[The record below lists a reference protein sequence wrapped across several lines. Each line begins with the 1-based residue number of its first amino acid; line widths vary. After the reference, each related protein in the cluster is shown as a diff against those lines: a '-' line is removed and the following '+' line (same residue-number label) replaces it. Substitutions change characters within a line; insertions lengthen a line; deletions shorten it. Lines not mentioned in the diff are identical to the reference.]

1 VRRRPICV
9 RDTAEGAARF
19 ASPCWGARF
28 RRRECRRRFNIFAS
42 WPRCAPTM
50 VMPGRSH
57 TGHASWLTTD
67 KPRVTADVAREQLL
81 AAEVDRR
88 RGRAFPVY
96 TMRIVQGP
104 RQWPDAS
111 EPDKSAQL
119 RFVLLLCV
127 GVEGSAL
134 GDQRGRA
141 GNAVCRTVGSSA
153 SAAAI
158 VHQQCPTP
166 LRAVGRVPLAPFVFW
181 SRSGGPCPSAVSGLD
196 ESNSMNRAKQVA
208 KSKIAD
214 RVLHNP
220 STRGPWCHARYP
232 RTG

>member
-1 VRRRPICV
+1 
-9 RDTAEGAARF
+9 
-19 ASPCWGARF
+19 
-28 RRRECRRRFNIFAS
+28 
-42 WPRCAPTM
+42 
-50 VMPGRSH
+50 MPGRSH

-67 KPRVTADVAREQLL
+67 KPPVTADVAREQLL
-81 AAEVDRR
+81 AAEVDCR

-158 VHQQCPTP
+158 VHQQRPTP
-166 LRAVGRVPLAPFVFW
+166 LRAVGRVPLAPLVFW
-181 SRSGGPCPSAVSGLD
+181 SRSGRPCPSAVSGLD
-196 ESNSMNRAKQVA
+196 ESNSMKINRAKQVNNCRQSFA
-208 KSKIAD
+208 QPQHTWTMVSRALSPHGV
-214 RVLHNP
+214 VLLTH
-220 STRGPWCHARYP
+220 TRLQSDQVGRRSAPVSALTVCLERIVVPGA
-232 RTG
+232 TCE